1 MKIAKDKTATA
12 VVATVEPVKAAL
24 TDNQAADAI
33 RKQYQVVIR
42 AEAASFR
49 ERVRFGGMLL
59 QWEQYLG
66 GGAGRGHDGEGLKG
80 WLEENCPEIGYT
92 SAMTYKMLAERAIKM
107 LGGGQMATAALL
119 GDDTV
124 RQPDGETVDVES
136 EYVAKADELF
146 EKADSRRK
154 LEQMWFEFTK
164 GREKRKG
171 LAKAKTEGAG
181 DEPLTAEESALVGWD
196 KLLAPVVKERG
207 VYYSAA
213 KYLPVNAA
221 ENFLAEL
228 EALVAV
234 LKKRL
239 AK

>member
-1 MKIAKDKTATA
+1 MKINKKFEVETRATQTAPTSKDA
-12 VVATVEPVKAAL
+12 
-24 TDNQAADAI
+24 
-33 RKQYQVVIR
+33 
-42 AEAASFR
+42 AEALKIQYEIVVKSEAATFR
-49 ERVRFGGMLL
+49 ERVKFGAMLI

-80 WLEENCPEIGYT
+80 WLEENCPEIGYA
-92 SAMTYKMLAERAIKM
+92 SAMAYKGMAERAIKM
-107 LGGGQMATAALL
+107 LGGGQMATAALM

-136 EYVAKADELF
+136 EYVAKADALF

-164 GREKRKG
+164 GVRRRKG
-171 LAKAKTEGAG
+171 LAEAKIEGAG
-181 DEPLTAEESALVGWD
+181 DKKLSLEESALIGWD
-196 KLLAPVVKERG
+196 KLLAPVVEKRG

-213 KYLPVNAA
+213 KYLPVNVA
-221 ENFLAEL
+221 ENFLNEL

>member
-1 MKIAKDKTATA
+1 MKINKKFEVETRAAQTAPTSKDA
-12 VVATVEPVKAAL
+12 
-24 TDNQAADAI
+24 
-33 RKQYQVVIR
+33 
-42 AEAASFR
+42 AEALKIQYEIVVKSEAATFR
-49 ERVRFGGMLL
+49 ERVKFGAMLI
-59 QWEQYLG
+59 QWSQYLG
-66 GGAGRGHDGEGLKG
+66 EGRGHGDSEGLKG
-80 WLEENCPEIGYT
+80 WLEENCPEIGYA
-92 SAMTYKMLAERAIKM
+92 SAMAYKGMAERAIKM
-107 LGGGQMATAALL
+107 LGGGQMATAALM

-136 EYVAKADELF
+136 DYVAKADALF

-171 LAKAKTEGAG
+171 LAKAKIEAAG
-181 DEPLTAEESALVGWD
+181 DAPLSAEESALIGWD
-196 KLLAPVVKERG
+196 EFLAPVVKKRG

-213 KYLPVNAA
+213 KFLPVNAA

>member
-1 MKIAKDKTATA
+1 MKINKKFEVETRAARTAPTSKDA
-12 VVATVEPVKAAL
+12 
-24 TDNQAADAI
+24 
-33 RKQYQVVIR
+33 
-42 AEAASFR
+42 AEALKTQYEIVVKSEAATFR
-49 ERVRFGGMLL
+49 ERVKFGAMLI

-66 GGAGRGHDGEGLKG
+66 GGAGRGHGGEGLKG
-80 WLEENCPEIGYT
+80 WLEANCPEIGYT
-92 SAMTYKMLAERAIKM
+92 SAMTYKTLAERAIKM
-107 LGGGQMATAALL
+107 LGGGQMATAALM

-136 EYVAKADELF
+136 DYVAKADELF

-164 GREKRKG
+164 NSGEKRKG
-171 LAKAKTEGAG
+171 LAKSKIEGAG
-181 DEPLTAEESALVGWD
+181 EAPLSAEESALIGWD
-196 KLLAPVVKERG
+196 EFLAPVVKKRG

-213 KYLPVNAA
+213 KFLPVNAA

>member
-1 MKIAKDKTATA
+1 MKKAMMIAGAEARQTKMAASQGATA
-12 VVATVEPVKAAL
+12 AEALKA
-24 TDNQAADAI
+24 
-33 RKQYQVVIR
+33 QYQVVIK
-42 AEAASFR
+42 AEAATFR
-49 ERVRFGGMLL
+49 ERVKFGAMLI

-66 GGAGRGHDGEGLKG
+66 KSLGGRGSDGDGLKG
-80 WLEENCPEIGYT
+80 WLEKNCPEIGYT
-92 SAMTYKMLAERAIKM
+92 SAMTYKTLAERAIKM
-107 LGGGQMATAALL
+107 LGGGQMAAAALL
-119 GDDTV
+119 GDGTV

-136 EYVAKADELF
+136 DYVTKAEDLF

-164 GREKRKG
+164 NGGMKRKG
-171 LAKAKTEGAG
+171 LAKSKIEGAG
-181 DEPLTAEESALVGWD
+181 EAPLSAEESALIGWD
-196 KLLAPVVKERG
+196 EFLAPVVKKRG

-213 KYLPVNAA
+213 KFLPVNAA

>member
-1 MKIAKDKTATA
+1 MKINKKFE
-12 VVATVEPVKAAL
+12 VATKAAQKAP
-24 TDNQAADAI
+24 TSKDA
-33 RKQYQVVIR
+33 
-42 AEAASFR
+42 AEALKIQYEIVVKSEAATFR
-49 ERVRFGGMLL
+49 ERVKFGAMLI

-66 GGAGRGHDGEGLKG
+66 GSRGVNHGGEGLKG
-80 WLEENCPEIGYT
+80 WLEENCPEIGYA
-92 SAMTYKMLAERAIKM
+92 SAMAYKGMAERAIKM
-107 LGGGQMATAALL
+107 LGGGQMATAALM

-136 EYVAKADELF
+136 DYVAKADALF

-154 LEQMWFEFTK
+154 LEQMWFEFSK
-164 GREKRKG
+164 GVQRRKG
-171 LAKAKTEGAG
+171 LAKAKIEAAG
-181 DEPLTAEESALVGWD
+181 EAALSAEESALIGWD
-196 KLLAPVVKERG
+196 EFLAPVVKKRG

-213 KYLPVNAA
+213 KFLPVNAA

>member
-1 MKIAKDKTATA
+1 MKVNKKFEVETRAAQTAPTSKDA
-12 VVATVEPVKAAL
+12 
-24 TDNQAADAI
+24 
-33 RKQYQVVIR
+33 
-42 AEAASFR
+42 AEALKTQYEIVVKSEAATFR
-49 ERVRFGGMLL
+49 ERVKFGAMLI

-66 GGAGRGHDGEGLKG
+66 EGRGGRGDRGTGEGLKG
-80 WLEENCPEIGYT
+80 WLEANCPEIGYT
-92 SAMTYKMLAERAIKM
+92 SAMTYKTLAERAIKM
-107 LGGGQMATAALL
+107 LGGGQMATAALM

-136 EYVAKADELF
+136 DYVAKADELF

-171 LAKAKTEGAG
+171 LAKAKIEAAG
-181 DEPLTAEESALVGWD
+181 EAPLSAEESALIGWD
-196 KLLAPVVKERG
+196 EFLAPVVKKRG

-213 KYLPVNAA
+213 KFLPVNAA